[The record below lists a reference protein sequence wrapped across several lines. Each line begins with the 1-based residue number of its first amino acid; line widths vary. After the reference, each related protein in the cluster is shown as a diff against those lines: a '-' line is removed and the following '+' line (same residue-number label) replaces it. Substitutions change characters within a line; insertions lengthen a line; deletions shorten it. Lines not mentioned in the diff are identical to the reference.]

1 MNTSTIFFGLM
12 NRHNDLFIKIP
23 REHLNNFSA
32 ACRTGIIGIAERD
45 RGQGAV
51 VSVRKKAGHR
61 HFFTIDSN
69 IFWNFR
75 KLQNFEENIKNVF
88 PNYLNKCD
96 DTFFVARQTSAG
108 WSLDLPAQDKTKLR
122 PRCVK
127 ETLLGGLKCLI
138 CHELNTTGST
148 TSDLLDTRLCKLR

>member
-75 KLQNFEENIKNVF
+75 KLQNFVENIKNVF
-88 PNYLNKCD
+88 SKLFKQVRWHFLCRSSDFCWLESRPPRPGQNQTPPTMCQGDTARWAKMLNLPWIKHH
-96 DTFFVARQTSAG
+96 RQHNQRLIRYS
-108 WSLDLPAQDKTKLR
+108 
-122 PRCVK
+122 
-127 ETLLGGLKCLI
+127 TL
-138 CHELNTTGST
+138 
-148 TSDLLDTRLCKLR
+148 

>member
-108 WSLDLPAQDKTKLR
+108 WSLAPPQGQNQTPPTMCQGDTARWAKMLNLPWIKHDRQHNQR
-122 PRCVK
+122 PIRYFN
-127 ETLLGGLKCLI
+127 L
-138 CHELNTTGST
+138 
-148 TSDLLDTRLCKLR
+148 